1 MHGRRLTVCYRTL
14 QGCKQ
19 ILGEVNCVF
28 EVIIS
33 ASGLAR
39 CKHAIRCT
47 PQTPHSVFLLFNQ
60 IRSKNVAAL
69 YFILFIF
76 LTQVV
81 SRNCFLFYISVHPA
95 FEQYIYIYI
104 KSNNICLYVVYL
116 HPVGFDTVSCVK
128 CTVALP

>member
-81 SRNCFLFYISVHPA
+81 GRNCFLFYISVHPA
-95 FEQYIYIYI
+95 FEQYIYISKATTSAYMLFT
-104 KSNNICLYVVYL
+104 STL
-116 HPVGFDTVSCVK
+116 
-128 CTVALP
+128 

>member
-1 MHGRRLTVCYRTL
+1 MTTHMHGCRLTVCLRTL

-28 EVIIS
+28 EVMIS

-39 CKHAIRCT
+39 CKHTIRCT

-76 LTQVV
+76 LTQVAGH
-81 SRNCFLFYISVHPA
+81 NCFLFYISVHPA
-95 FEQYIYIYI
+95 FEQYIVNI
-104 KSNNICLYVVYL
+104 KQQHLLIC
-116 HPVGFDTVSCVK
+116 C
-128 CTVALP
+128 LPPPCSI